1 MLESFKSLV
10 NEAVGSKKY
19 EELNKRIKTMTKDN
33 YDKLILDIDK
43 AFKDREITGQE
54 FDELDSECF
63 RKMKYVLN
71 KE

>member
-10 NEAVGSKKY
+10 NEVVGSKKY
-19 EELNKRIKTMTKDN
+19 EELYKQIQSMTKDN

-43 AFKDREITGQE
+43 AFKDREITGKE

-71 KE
+71 KK